1 MVTNDVMKMTSTC
14 LAMIGNLLDIII
26 VAATDKD
33 L

>member
-1 MVTNDVMKMTSTC
+1 MVTNDVMKMTTICS
-14 LAMIGNLLDIII
+14 ARIGDLFGIII